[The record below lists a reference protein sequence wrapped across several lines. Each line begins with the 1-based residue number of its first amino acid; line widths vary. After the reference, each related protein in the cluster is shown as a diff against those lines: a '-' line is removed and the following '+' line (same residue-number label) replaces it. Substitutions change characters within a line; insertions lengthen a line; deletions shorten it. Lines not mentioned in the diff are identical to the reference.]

1 MRAKKY
7 TCVIIA
13 LIVAVIVSVAFFGLD
28 FGPLK
33 IKGADEIRFG
43 IDIRGG
49 VEAVYE
55 PKDLDRAPTSEE
67 MEAARAVIEN
77 RMDTQ
82 NILDRDVTV
91 DKSTGQ
97 ILVRFPWK
105 SDETDFNPQNA
116 IAELG
121 ETARLTF
128 RDPDGNIVVEGKDVK
143 KSTPNVDPQT
153 NQPVVQL
160 EFNTEGAKAFEEAT
174 GRLVNQRISI
184 YMDET
189 LLSAPNVQQ
198 KISGG
203 SAVITGMES
212 SEAAKELS
220 DKINSGALPFS
231 LVSKNHSTISPT
243 LGTGALNVMLQA
255 GLLAF
260 ILICLFMIFY
270 YRLPG
275 FVACIGLLLQLSCQ
289 MLLVSIPQFTLTL
302 PGIAGMI
309 LSVGM
314 GVDTNVII
322 AERIKEELNT
332 GKTLA
337 GAIDIGYHRAYSA
350 IVDGN
355 LTTAIVA
362 VILMIFGSGTML
374 SFGYT
379 LLTGVILNFI
389 SGITLS
395 RYMTSSLSQYHIL
408 KKPGLYGKRR
418 VADHD

>member
-55 PKDLDRAPTSEE
+55 PKDLDRTPTSEE

-77 RMDTQ
+77 RMDAQ

-160 EFNTEGAKAFEEAT
+160 EFNAEGAKAFEEAT

-184 YMDET
+184 YMDEN

-243 LGTGALNVMLQA
+243 MGMGALNVMLQA

-260 ILICLFMIFY
+260 LLICLFMIFY

-289 MLLVSIPQFTLTL
+289 VLLVAVPQFTLTL

-332 GKTLA
+332 GKTLG
-337 GAIDIGYHRAYSA
+337 GAIDLGYHRAYSA

-379 LLTGVILNFI
+379 LLVGVILNFI

-395 RYMTSSLSQYHIL
+395 KHMTSSLSQYDIF
-408 KKPGLYGKRR
+408 KNPVLYGKRR
-418 VADHD
+418 MAAHD

>member
-49 VEAVYE
+49 VEAVYA

-243 LGTGALNVMLQA
+243 
-255 GLLAF
+255 
-260 ILICLFMIFY
+260 
-270 YRLPG
+270 
-275 FVACIGLLLQLSCQ
+275 
-289 MLLVSIPQFTLTL
+289 
-302 PGIAGMI
+302 
-309 LSVGM
+309 
-314 GVDTNVII
+314 
-322 AERIKEELNT
+322 
-332 GKTLA
+332 
-337 GAIDIGYHRAYSA
+337 
-350 IVDGN
+350 
-355 LTTAIVA
+355 
-362 VILMIFGSGTML
+362 
-374 SFGYT
+374 
-379 LLTGVILNFI
+379 
-389 SGITLS
+389 
-395 RYMTSSLSQYHIL
+395 
-408 KKPGLYGKRR
+408 
-418 VADHD
+418 

>member
-153 NQPVVQL
+153 NQPVVHL

-395 RYMTSSLSQYHIL
+395 KHMTSSLSQYHIL

>member
-160 EFNTEGAKAFEEAT
+160 EFNTEGAKSFEEAT

>member
-1 MRAKKY
+1 MHAKKY
-7 TCVIIA
+7 TCFLIA

-55 PKDLDRAPTSEE
+55 PKDLDRTPTSEE

-77 RMDTQ
+77 RMDAQ

-128 RDPDGNIVVEGKDVK
+128 RDPDGNVVVEGKDVK
-143 KSTPNVDPQT
+143 KSTPNIDPQT

-160 EFNTEGAKAFEEAT
+160 EFNSEGAKAFEEAT
-174 GRLVNQRISI
+174 GRLINQRLSI

-231 LVSKNHSTISPT
+231 LISKNHSTISPT

-260 ILICLFMIFY
+260 ILICLFMILY

-289 MLLVSIPQFTLTL
+289 VLLVSIPQFTLTL

-322 AERIKEELNT
+322 AERIKEELNA
-332 GKTLA
+332 GKTLS
-337 GAIDIGYHRAYSA
+337 GAIDLGYHRAYSA

-395 RYMTSSLSQYHIL
+395 KHMTSSLSQYHIF
-408 KKPGLYGKRR
+408 KKPGLYGKRK

>member
-77 RMDTQ
+77 RMDAQ

-395 RYMTSSLSQYHIL
+395 KYMTSSLSQYHIL